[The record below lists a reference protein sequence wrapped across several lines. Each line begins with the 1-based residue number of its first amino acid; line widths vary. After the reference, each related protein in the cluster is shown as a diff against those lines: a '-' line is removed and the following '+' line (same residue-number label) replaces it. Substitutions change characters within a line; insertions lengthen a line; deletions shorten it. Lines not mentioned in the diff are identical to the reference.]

1 MQEHVEGNP
10 PGGPLAPPVDVT
22 LYTLGLLVAVICPN
36 TEVGELIEALA
47 LGYYGLPQAQWAAG
61 GAEYEHVVY
70 RERGIAYHLG
80 EILSVALRG
89 QEIPL
94 ELVYHAMQ
102 VTRLFR

>member
-1 MQEHVEGNP
+1 MQEHEEGNP
-10 PGGPLAPPVDVT
+10 PGGRWAPPVDVT
-22 LYTLGLLVAVICPN
+22 LYTMGLLVAVICPN

>member
-36 TEVGELIEALA
+36 TEVGELAEAMA
-47 LGYYGLPQAQWAAG
+47 LGYYGLPQAQWSASG
-61 GAEYEHVVY
+61 VEYDHVVY
-70 RERGIAYHLG
+70 QERDTTYRLG
-80 EILSVALRG
+80 EILCVALSG